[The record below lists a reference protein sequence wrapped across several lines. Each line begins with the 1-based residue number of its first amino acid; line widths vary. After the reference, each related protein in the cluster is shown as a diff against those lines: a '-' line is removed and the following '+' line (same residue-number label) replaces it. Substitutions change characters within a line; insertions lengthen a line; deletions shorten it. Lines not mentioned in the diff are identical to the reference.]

1 MFKIE
6 LSLYFALLLN
16 FFHSILVLRTSPSLE
31 NDILREL
38 ERCLNETNDL
48 AGFIS
53 SLRKTF
59 KKMIS

>member
-1 MFKIE
+1 MCEIVPS
-6 LSLYFALLLN
+6 LSIKLLIT
-16 FFHSILVLRTSPSLE
+16 FFLSILVLRTSPSLE